1 MILSRRNFLSVSAVA
16 GLSGCGAVSAVSR
29 ASDPLDTYT
38 LSPLAA
44 PTKRPGG
51 SRHLVVEIPTSG
63 GELSTDRVLIKI
75 SPLQAEY
82 LPDARWSE
90 PTPALVQTLLVNS
103 LLNGGGFRLVS
114 RVGAGLMPDYT
125 LMTEI
130 QAFQAELI
138 GPDLASAQ
146 VHVALQMTL
155 IREDG
160 REIAGTR
167 RFDITRPVASD
178 STIALIAGIDAA
190 MQSVVADAV
199 GWVQTLARHQ
209 PVA

>member
-1 MILSRRNFLSVSAVA
+1 MTLSRRSLLSFAAMA
-16 GLSGCGAVSAVSR
+16 GLSGCSAVSAVSR

-38 LSPLAA
+38 LSPLG
-44 PTKRPGG
+44 PVQPQPGG
-51 SRHLVVEIPTSG
+51 TRHLVVEMPTSG

-90 PTPALVQTLLVNS
+90 PTPAMVQTLLVNS
-103 LLNGGGFRLVS
+103 LLNRGGFRLVS

-125 LMTEI
+125 LMCEI
-130 QAFQAELI
+130 QAFQAELT

-146 VHVALQMTL
+146 IHVALQMTV
-155 IREDG
+155 IREAG

-167 RFDITRPVASD
+167 RFESTTSVISD
-178 STIALIAGIDAA
+178 STVALIAGIDAA
-190 MQSVVADAV
+190 MQSVMADAV
-199 GWVQTLARHQ
+199 GWVQTLA
-209 PVA
+209 